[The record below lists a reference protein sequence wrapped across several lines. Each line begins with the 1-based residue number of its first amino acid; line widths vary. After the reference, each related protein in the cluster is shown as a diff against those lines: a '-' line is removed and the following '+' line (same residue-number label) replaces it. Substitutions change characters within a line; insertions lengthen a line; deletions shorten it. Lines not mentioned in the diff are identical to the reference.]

1 MKLFRKKTTFKWGFI
16 LDDLVNTEF
25 LHQLIIYQKSYF
37 EIIHNFFAKFVGK
50 NPDEFN
56 DFESLGLHLKEMYE
70 NNKNNISYFSH
81 LIQIRE
87 DFLEKLVNLYTSES
101 AQAFK
106 AAQNLDVFKI
116 NLGGSSRFLKTQLNA
131 VRKSLLLTDLV
142 LIPDPILPWIEKE
155 RGDEKLKNLRMIEA
169 VYFVLNLKDL
179 LEEDFEIPPFF
190 IFPSWEKL
198 LEDKDDVTKENLNH
212 LLYEFL
218 SFYLNVKINCEED
231 LVNYLSKYSND
242 FFSAVQEKRLFIS
255 PNGMEIHNLKDSIT
269 NYRDY
274 ASQHRTTDWCEKN
287 LASDIHVIVNGIV
300 ERLVPQ
306 YHLFENSQEMSSNPY
321 LCIPEHA
328 HYYNLISKMSWSFKA
343 DKLIDKQTDTILNV
357 LTSQRLDYLAN
368 FNDEEIK
375 ILRKAD
381 EHILFKNEM
390 RTFISSISNVKIQDT
405 GYVSREFSQFL
416 DVKIKQHIK
425 ELDGLKSKYRSKNI
439 QTLGLAGGTLAV
451 NFMPLLGQLL
461 SVIGAGSVGIKYLG
475 DKLDEKHDFQKAK
488 SSYVGVIALAKQR
501 GQ

>member
-1 MKLFRKKTTFKWGFI
+1 M
-16 LDDLVNTEF
+16 NTEF

-37 EIIHNFFAKFVGK
+37 EIIHNFFIKFVGK
-50 NPDEFN
+50 NPDEFK
-56 DFESLGLHLKEMYE
+56 DFESIGLHLKEMYE

-81 LIQIRE
+81 LIQICE

-155 RGDEKLKNLRMIEA
+155 RCDEKLKNLRMIEA

-190 IFPSWEKL
+190 VFPSWEKL
-198 LEDKDDVTKENLNH
+198 LEEKDDVTKENLNH
-212 LLYEFL
+212 LLFEFL

-242 FFSAVQEKRLFIS
+242 FFNAVQGKRLFIS

-274 ASQHRTTDWCEKN
+274 ASQHRTADWCEKN
-287 LASDIHVIVNGIV
+287 LASDIHI
-300 ERLVPQ
+300 
-306 YHLFENSQEMSSNPY
+306 M
-321 LCIPEHA
+321 
-328 HYYNLISKMSWSFKA
+328 
-343 DKLIDKQTDTILNV
+343 
-357 LTSQRLDYLAN
+357 
-368 FNDEEIK
+368 
-375 ILRKAD
+375 
-381 EHILFKNEM
+381 
-390 RTFISSISNVKIQDT
+390 
-405 GYVSREFSQFL
+405 
-416 DVKIKQHIK
+416 
-425 ELDGLKSKYRSKNI
+425 
-439 QTLGLAGGTLAV
+439 
-451 NFMPLLGQLL
+451 
-461 SVIGAGSVGIKYLG
+461 
-475 DKLDEKHDFQKAK
+475 
-488 SSYVGVIALAKQR
+488 
-501 GQ
+501 